1 MDVKGQM
8 KVNELKRLEQ
18 LALKEED
25 FARRITSEENLQV
38 GIIGEDWEI
47 RLSDRR
53 GSLVRRMIADD
64 HRKIAEGYRRK
75 ANELRI

>member
-25 FARRITSEENLQV
+25 FARRITSDENLQV

-47 RLSDRR
+47 RLGDRR
-53 GSLVRRMIADD
+53 GSQVRQLIAND
-64 HRKIAEGYRRK
+64 HRKIAEDYRRK
-75 ANELRI
+75 ANELRL

>member
-1 MDVKGQM
+1 M

-25 FARRITSEENLQV
+25 FARRITSDEKLQV
-38 GIIGEDWEI
+38 GIIGEGWEI
-47 RLSDRR
+47 RLADRR

-64 HRKIAEGYRRK
+64 HRKIAEDYRRK
-75 ANELRI
+75 ANELRL

>member
-1 MDVKGQM
+1 M

-25 FARRITSEENLQV
+25 FARRITSDEYLQV

-47 RLSDRR
+47 WLSDRR
-53 GSLVRRMIADD
+53 GSLVRRIIADD

-75 ANELRI
+75 ANELRL

>member
-1 MDVKGQM
+1 M
-8 KVNELKRLEQ
+8 NELKHLEQ
-18 LALKEED
+18 LAIKEED
-25 FARRITSEENLQV
+25 FARRITTDEKLQV

-53 GSLVRRMIADD
+53 GSLVRRLIADE

-75 ANELRI
+75 ANKLRL